1 MFLKEIK
8 NKIMGNY
15 RVECSVSFRRVD
27 KVTNIRCHE
36 DGVLDWRGTN
46 IDGGD
51 SVVVEFTDPNGYV
64 VATSDSEDKYPQI
77 GLDFLW
83 PYLQSGHHRKTP
95 FGDISSS
102 FDFNKR
108 IKSVYVTF
116 KEEYPLNIDNVK
128 LHKNGDVIV
137 SPCDEKEFTEKDVVM
152 MLSYAVA
159 HDKVTSKE
167 MKDKVSE
174 ILNWFKSN

>member
-1 MFLKEIK
+1 MS
-8 NKIMGNY
+8 NY
-15 RVECSVSFRRVD
+15 KVECSVSFRRVD

-64 VATSDSEDKYPQI
+64 VATSDNEDKYPQI

-83 PYLQSGHHRKTP
+83 PYLQSGHNRKTP
-95 FGDISSS
+95 FGDVSSS
-102 FDFNKR
+102 FDLNKR

-137 SPCDEKEFTEKDVVM
+137 SPCDEKEFTEKDVIM

-159 HDKVTSKE
+159 HDKVTSSE
-167 MKDKVSE
+167 MKTKVDE
-174 ILNWFKSN
+174 ILNWFKSSK